1 MSRRTS
7 EASKAIRDAW
17 KREQKLVSEGKATRD
32 WTLEQ
37 QKEIL
42 ELGKVYY
49 HSKDPDD
56 INEGKAFEGH
66 HMKSAEAYPEYQ
78 GDSENIQFLS
88 RSEHQEAHGGDFRN
102 HTNGYFDPVTK
113 ITLEFG
119 DNKYEPCKI
128 INLTNPIVK
137 LRDIKQVASETTETA
152 PEKDFNNAQRVDNST
167 AKKPRTPVPPISKTT
182 PKAGKGFVEKI
193 IDSVEVVKG
202 FGERHPVLKNILKF
216 GGLAA
221 VAIGTKV
228 IVDDSKRSEKSPKT
242 HFKEDHLSISS
253 DDCVNSLD
261 TDNYD
266 VKSSSK
272 NYPEKRSSP
281 KKHTVTAHGQHYR
294 TNDGVIWKEKEPFPR
309 GGKRD
314 DN

>member
-17 KREQKLVSEGKATRD
+17 KREQRLVSEGKGTRD
-32 WTLEQ
+32 WLPEQ

-42 ELGKVYY
+42 ELGKAYY

-56 INEGKAFEGH
+56 GNDGKAFEGH

-78 GDSENIQFLS
+78 GDCENIQFLS
-88 RSEHQEAHGGDFRN
+88 RSEHQEAHGGDFRR

-128 INLTNPIVK
+128 IKLTNPIVN
-137 LRDIKQVASETTETA
+137 LRDVIQVSSETTEPA
-152 PEKDFNNAQRVDNST
+152 PKKNFNNTQRVDNST
-167 AKKPRTPVPPISKTT
+167 VKKPRTPVSPIAKIT

-193 IDSVEVVKG
+193 IDTVEVIKG
-202 FGERHPVLKNILKF
+202 FGERHLVLKGILEV

-228 IVDDSKRSEKSPKT
+228 IADISKGSEESPKAYS
-242 HFKEDHLSISS
+242 KDDHLSISS
-253 DDCVNSLD
+253 NNDCVNSLD

-266 VKSSSK
+266 GPSSSK
-272 NYPEKRSSP
+272 AYPDERSSP
-281 KKHTVTAHGQHYR
+281 REHDVSEYVRRQNGKTVHVNSY
-294 TNDGVIWKEKEPFPR
+294 KR

-314 DN
+314 DNKG